1 MTKKSKFIVDH
12 ERKTYLKQLEDL
24 MSKVNKKPYS
34 AKEIERLKKQKIEM
48 RNLPY

>member
-1 MTKKSKFIVDH
+1 MAKKSKFIVDH

-34 AKEIERLKKQKIEM
+34 PEEIKKRKQDYIAM
-48 RNLPY
+48 RELPY